1 MGYEKMKNL
10 TINNIRHD
18 EGSIDIKFI
27 NEIEC
32 KNRIKLPINYINFI
46 TQHNGA
52 CLFARIFDYIDPN
65 IGCNELNSNSLAF
78 DSIEEIQHRIENIK
92 SGEEQDWDVKY
103 LFEDGLI
110 PFGENGGGDMI
121 CFDYRKNRTTN
132 NPPIVIWNHDMG
144 LEHRVVF
151 IANNFEEFINMLH
164 EPED

>member
-65 IGCNELNSNSLAF
+65 IGCNELNSNSSY
-78 DSIEEIQHRIENIK
+78 D
-92 SGEEQDWDVKY
+92 
-103 LFEDGLI
+103 DG
-110 PFGENGGGDMI
+110 N
-121 CFDYRKNRTTN
+121 Y
-132 NPPIVIWNHDMG
+132 
-144 LEHRVVF
+144 
-151 IANNFEEFINMLH
+151 
-164 EPED
+164 